1 MMMTEIHCHTCG
13 GRITDPTIVSYRRAD
28 GAIVAAVPRTGL
40 CSCARAIV
48 YGPPAERATC
58 PRPGP
63 PADPSSPHPALRGS
77 ARGFRNAFA
86 V

>member
-48 YGPPAERATC
+48 YGPPA
-58 PRPGP
+58 GYL
-63 PADPSSPHPALRGS
+63 SSPGLPRRPTDSSSAFVFPSRG
-77 ARGFRNAFA
+77 GLVWRNW
-86 V
+86 